1 MPRKSSNIKKS
12 DQNKAWNKYSQTSK
26 NFDNKK
32 EIEKSFLIVCEG
44 QTEEW
49 YFNSF
54 PVQTALVVAKGIGMT
69 KYNLIEKARRMAKE
83 ADYDEVWCVFD
94 LDRTPTINGQLDDFN
109 KAVYADNGK
118 KFRCAYSNDAFEL
131 WFYLHYNFTEEEQL
145 RGFYYEQLSH
155 YWSMSYERDG
165 KAQSFSKTLYQ
176 RLKMDENASQENA
189 INRAKQLFEIH
200 KNATPHLQNPVTT
213 VFELV
218 EKLNEHLI

>member
-1 MPRKSSNIKKS
+1 MPRKTSNIKQS
-12 DQNKAWNKYSQTSK
+12 DQKKSWNKRTQLSK
-26 NFDNKK
+26 MAINKK

-54 PVQTALVVAKGIGMT
+54 PVQTATVVSKGIGMT

-94 LDRTPTINGQLDDFN
+94 LDFTPTINGQLDDFN
-109 KAVYADNGK
+109 KAVFADNGK

-131 WFYLHYNFTEEEQL
+131 WFYLHYNFTEEVQL

-176 RLKMDENASQENA
+176 RLKTDENANQLEA
-189 INRAKQLFEIH
+189 INRAKKLYEIH
-200 KNATPHLQNPVTT
+200 KHNTPHLQNPVTT

-218 EKLNEHLI
+218 GKLNDHLI

>member
-1 MPRKSSNIKKS
+1 MS
-12 DQNKAWNKYSQTSK
+12 WNKRTRLSK
-26 NFDNKK
+26 MAINKK

-54 PVQTALVVAKGIGMT
+54 PVQTATVVSKGIGMT

-109 KAVYADNGK
+109 KAVFADNGK
-118 KFRCAYSNDAFEL
+118 TFRCAYSNDAFEL
-131 WFYLHYNFTEEEQL
+131 WFFLHYHFTEEAQL
-145 RGFYYEQLSH
+145 RGFYYKQLSN

-176 RLKMDENASQENA
+176 RLKEDENANQLNA
-189 INRAKQLFEIH
+189 INRAKQLFEMH
-200 KNATPHLQNPVTT
+200 KSNTPHLQNPVTT

-218 EKLNEHLI
+218 ERLNEHLI

>member
-1 MPRKSSNIKKS
+1 MPRKTSNIKQS
-12 DQNKAWNKYSQTSK
+12 DQNKAWNKRTQLSK
-26 NFDNKK
+26 LTINKR
-32 EIEKSFLIVCEG
+32 ESEKSYLIVCEG

-54 PVQTALVVAKGIGMT
+54 PVQTALVVSKGIGMT

-94 LDRTPTINGQLDDFN
+94 LDFTPTINGQIDDFN

-131 WFYLHYNFTEEEQL
+131 WIYLHYNFTEEAQL
-145 RGFYYEQLSH
+145 RGFYYEQLSD
-155 YWSMSYERDG
+155 YWSMNYEREG
-165 KAQSFSKTLYQ
+165 KAQSFSKTIYQ
-176 RLKMDENASQENA
+176 RLKDDSNASQANA
-189 INRAKQLFEIH
+189 INRAAALLKIYEHEVPH
-200 KNATPHLQNPVTT
+200 KRNPVTT

-218 EKLNEHLI
+218 KELNTHL